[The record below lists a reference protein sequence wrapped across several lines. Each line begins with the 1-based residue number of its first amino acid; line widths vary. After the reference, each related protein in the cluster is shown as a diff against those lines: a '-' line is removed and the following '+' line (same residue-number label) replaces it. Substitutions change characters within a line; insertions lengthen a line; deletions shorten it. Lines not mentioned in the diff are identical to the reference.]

1 MGGGLVHCTLILA
14 IVFLTVCNINIK
26 VVPINYYLLL
36 IWCFAAYLAVSK
48 TIRLIDFSYNITK
61 SHIYTISF
69 IINLH
74 ILNLRFI
81 KKNTDFKPPLE

>member
-1 MGGGLVHCTLILA
+1 MLSSFFCGGGRVGGGLVHCTLILA

-26 VVPINYYLLL
+26 VVHIKYYLLL

-61 SHIYTISF
+61 SHIYHQFYHKPTY
-69 IINLH
+69 
-74 ILNLRFI
+74 
-81 KKNTDFKPPLE
+81 FKS